1 MPMPTRAAQWRLSRA
16 ALGRKGAYEAEWLND
31 DDNCHDQVQAPTAL
45 KQSNDVAPSSP
56 VSVAS
61 MLDMPVEVKPI
72 SLPDAWVTVGKGGK
86 PLKNLKMYEEPPQ
99 KPVAKKKTK
108 KKARRTAEEA
118 VPMVVALEETASSS
132 KCLREVDRSTMHRDK
147 QVMRARDAKYWAK
160 YQRAKQLQRDAL
172 EELMS
177 ALSGD
182 EVSVPKPAKSNK
194 ANSSK
199 DKARRRAR
207 SEAAAARCFPYDLD
221 EKDGVDEF
229 VAEADGASVS
239 PEAKVR
245 GELLLMLGSRATLAD
260 DKVLTL
266 PDAWTTV
273 GRGGKALSNFP
284 PLPSAK
290 PPAEPSIKR
299 RKSGEG
305 PPPKSAKHETPA
317 KSKCVMM

>member
-1 MPMPTRAAQWRLSRA
+1 M
-16 ALGRKGAYEAEWLND
+16 AE
-31 DDNCHDQVQAPTAL
+31 
-45 KQSNDVAPSSP
+45 
-56 VSVAS
+56 
-61 MLDMPVEVKPI
+61 
-72 SLPDAWVTVGKGGK
+72 
-86 PLKNLKMYEEPPQ
+86 
-99 KPVAKKKTK
+99 
-108 KKARRTAEEA
+108 
-118 VPMVVALEETASSS
+118 LEETASSS
-132 KCLREVDRSTMHRDK
+132 KCLREVDRSSIDREK
-147 QVMRARDAKYWAK
+147 QVMRSRDATYWAK
-160 YQRAKQLQRDAL
+160 YQRAKQLQREAL

-182 EVSVPKPAKSNK
+182 EVIVQSVPKPTKSNK
-194 ANSSK
+194 ANRSK

-229 VAEADGASVS
+229 VAKADGASVS
-239 PEAKVR
+239 PEAKMR
-245 GELLLMLGSRATLAD
+245 GELLLMLDSRATLAD

-290 PPAEPSIKR
+290 PSTEPSIKR

-305 PPPKSAKHETPA
+305 PPSKSAKHEAPA
-317 KSKCVMM
+317 KSKSKCVMM